1 MECKCETD
9 NSEDDITGWWMNGNS
24 AQMGVLTV
32 VGYLLYRFSQTLPA
46 LIRWPIRLFCSLT
59 GLTALWSWVSHLVGT
74 LHGIERL
81 LKWISRIWQFIAGFS
96 SKCKRLLAVI
106 KASAESSR
114 DGPLET
120 DQISSSM
127 LNLIADSSPM
137 KPGLRLILLG
147 PAGGG
152 RTSLADSLLGC
163 SAAPTV
169 GPLMESTKR
178 RTVVDGREVAV
189 IDTPDLL
196 GLSLGDNKR
205 AREALRSLQLA
216 GPGPNA
222 FLLVIR
228 APGSSMEMDQ
238 DAGQAIQATLE
249 LFGDGVLEYIIP
261 VLTHADRL
269 GQRRTVEQLL
279 DVDAGGLKGAVSLC
293 GQRPELVDNRPD
305 HPPEV
310 QSVMR
315 REMVGRV
322 MEMKEL
328 RGHFIHELQRREDLI
343 REELLTDMTSALA
356 ETLGHM

>member
-9 NSEDDITGWWMNGNS
+9 NPEDDITGWWMNGNS
-24 AQMGVLTV
+24 VQMGVFTV
-32 VGYLLYRFSQTLPA
+32 MGYLLYRFSQTLPA

-59 GLTALWSWVSHLVGT
+59 GLSALWSWVSHLVGT

-81 LKWISRIWQFIAGFS
+81 FKWISRIWQFIVGFF
-96 SKCKRLLAVI
+96 SKCKWLLAII

-120 DQISSSM
+120 DQSSSSSM
-127 LNLIADSSPM
+127 LNLSTM

-152 RTSLADSLLGC
+152 RTSLADSLLGF
-163 SAAPTV
+163 SAALTV

-216 GPGPNA
+216 NPGPHA

-228 APGSSMEMDQ
+228 APGSSMDMDQ

-269 GQRRTVEQLL
+269 GQTRTVEQLL

-293 GQRPELVDNRPD
+293 GQRPELVDSRAD
-305 HPPEV
+305 HPSEV

-315 REMVGRV
+315 RELVGRV
-322 MEMKEL
+322 MEMKEM